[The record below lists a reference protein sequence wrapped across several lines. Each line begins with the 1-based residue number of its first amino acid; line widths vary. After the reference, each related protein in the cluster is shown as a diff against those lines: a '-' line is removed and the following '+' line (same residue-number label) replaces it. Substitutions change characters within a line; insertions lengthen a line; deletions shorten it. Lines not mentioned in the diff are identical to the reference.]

1 MIGSS
6 LASQMVMIED
16 KTMNQNIEQVG
27 HPRDAISKELYDTCI
42 DRLTGADKLAEQ
54 LDGLMANSITKKP
67 KSYDDIMSDIR
78 DSLDSPRLA
87 LLKHEPFMKHSLE
100 WPTYL
105 DRSYMISID
114 VNQLP

>member
-1 MIGSS
+1 MS
-6 LASQMVMIED
+6 
-16 KTMNQNIEQVG
+16 QNIEPINN
-27 HPRDAISKELYDTCI
+27 PRDAINKELFDKCMNK
-42 DRLTGADKLAEQ
+42 LTGADKLAEQ

-105 DRSYMISID
+105 DRSCMISIN
-114 VNQLP
+114 VTQLP